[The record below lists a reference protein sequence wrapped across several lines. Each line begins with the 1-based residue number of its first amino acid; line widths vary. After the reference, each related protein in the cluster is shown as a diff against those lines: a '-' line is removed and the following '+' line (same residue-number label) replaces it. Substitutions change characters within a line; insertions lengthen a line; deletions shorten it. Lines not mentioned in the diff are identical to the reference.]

1 MAETATDQLKLINL
15 RAPLVRVPLIVT
27 IALALFGAWF
37 AARWYIGNTMA
48 DFAPDADEGGIETAR
63 SAIGF
68 APGDPLVYLA
78 AANLE
83 MSTLDPSR
91 RAEAVRLYEQS
102 VRLSPNDYRLWL
114 ALGRA
119 REQTGDS
126 AGGEKA
132 LRRAIELAPAYAYP
146 RWYLGNL
153 LLRAG
158 RTDEAFTELRRAAES
173 NPAAFRPLIFDAAWN
188 IYDKDVGAIE
198 HVVGEGAG
206 VRAQLATFLATH
218 QRAEDAVRLWK
229 SLSAK
234 EKQAERKT
242 GEDLFR
248 ALFDKKQYR
257 AAQELARD
265 LGIESGE
272 SVGRFAN
279 GGFEN
284 VVSAPGASLFGW
296 QINSVAQT
304 EVAVDSGQHH
314 SGVRSLRIIFDGFSR
329 PGYYNIT
336 QLVVV
341 EPATRYRFEGY
352 VRTQDL
358 KSGGTPLIEVVNTLD
373 NKILG
378 TSQAFPLGRNDWQPV
393 TIEFSTPAD
402 TEGIYVRTN
411 RAFCGE
417 VCPIF
422 GIIWYDDFNLERL
435 GQSSGAGQDSRAG
448 RDSSPKT

>member
-1 MAETATDQLKLINL
+1 MAEAATDQLKLINVS
-15 RAPLVRVPLIVT
+15 APLARMLLIIPV
-27 IALALFGAWF
+27 ALVLLGAF
-37 AARWYIGNTMA
+37 LAARWYVGNTLA
-48 DFAPDADEGGIETAR
+48 DFAPDADEGGVETTR
-63 SAIGF
+63 KAIGL
-68 APGDPLVYLA
+68 APSDPLVYLA
-78 AANLE
+78 AANQE

-119 REQTGDS
+119 REQSGDS

-132 LRRAIELAPAYAYP
+132 LRRAVELAPTYAYP
-146 RWYLGNL
+146 HWYLGNL

-173 NPAAFRPLIFDAAWN
+173 NPTAFRPLIFDAAWN
-188 IYDKDVGAIE
+188 IYDKDVQAIE
-198 HVVGEGAG
+198 RVVGADAN

-218 QRAEDAVRLWK
+218 ERAEDAVRLWK
-229 SLSAK
+229 SLSK
-234 EKQAERKT
+234 DEKQAEAKT
-242 GEDLFR
+242 GEALLR

-265 LGIESGE
+265 LGVESGE

-279 GGFEN
+279 GGFE
-284 VVSAPGASLFGW
+284 SEIKAAGASLFGW

-304 EVAVDSGQHH
+304 EVAVDTNQHH
-314 SGVRSLRIIFDGFSR
+314 GGTRSLRIIFDGFSK

-336 QLVVV
+336 QVVAV

-358 KSGGTPLIEVVNTLD
+358 KSGGTPLIE
-373 NKILG
+373 
-378 TSQAFPLGRNDWQPV
+378 
-393 TIEFSTPAD
+393 
-402 TEGIYVRTN
+402 
-411 RAFCGE
+411 
-417 VCPIF
+417 
-422 GIIWYDDFNLERL
+422 
-435 GQSSGAGQDSRAG
+435 
-448 RDSSPKT
+448 

>member
-1 MAETATDQLKLINL
+1 MLLIIPV
-15 RAPLVRVPLIVT
+15 ALVL
-27 IALALFGAWF
+27 LGAWF
-37 AARWYIGNTMA
+37 AVRWYIGNTMA
-48 DFAPDADEGGIETAR
+48 DFAPDADEGGIETTH
-63 SAIGF
+63 SAINF
-68 APGDPLVYLA
+68 APSDPLVYLA

-91 RAEAVRLYEQS
+91 RTEAVKLYEQS

-119 REQTGDS
+119 REQAGDG

-132 LRRAIELAPAYAYP
+132 LKRAIELAPAYSYP
-146 RWYLGNL
+146 HWYLGNL

-173 NPAAFRPLIFDAAWN
+173 NPAAFRSLIFDAAWN
-188 IYDKDVGAIE
+188 IYDRDVAAIE
-198 HVVGEGAG
+198 RVVGEDAG
-206 VRAQLATFLATH
+206 TRAQLAAFLATR

-229 SLSAK
+229 SLSAD
-234 EKQAERKT
+234 EKKAEHKT
-242 GEDLFR
+242 GEDLFK
-248 ALFDKKQYR
+248 ALFEKKQYR

-265 LGIESGE
+265 IGVESGE

-284 VVSAPGASLFGW
+284 GISAPGVSLFGW
-296 QINSVAQT
+296 QINPVAQT
-304 EVAVDSGQHH
+304 QVSFDSEQHH
-314 SGVRSLRIIFDGFSR
+314 GGLRSLRIIFDGFSR
-329 PGYYNIT
+329 PAYYNIT

-341 EPATRYRFEGY
+341 EPNTRYRFEGY

-358 KSGGTPLIEVVNTLD
+358 KSGGAPLIEVVNTAD
-373 NKILG
+373 NKVLG
-378 TSQAFPLGRNDWQPV
+378 TTPAFPLGRNDWQPV
-393 TIEFSTPAD
+393 TVEFSTPAD

-435 GQSSGAGQDSRAG
+435 GQSSGAGQDSRATG